1 MNVNLMSINVNSKG
15 KYCLGWENALGAL
28 ATQNNMIFLG
38 DYTRVDTC
46 YHYQFCFALQ
56 MRHSCISFGA
66 KTKVQI
72 LIFIIF
78 IAKRI
83 FVPKKNFA

>member
-56 MRHSCISFGA
+56 MRHSCISLEQ
-66 KTKVQI
+66 KQKSNLELT
-72 LIFIIF
+72 LID
-78 IAKRI
+78 
-83 FVPKKNFA
+83 V